1 MNPGESS
8 RTPQGG
14 GELSGLLRHAEA
26 LQRDLDKALA
36 ELHGEFVEAQDGSRL
51 VTVKVSGDGGVT
63 EIRLNTASIAE
74 GDRKALEDA
83 LAIAFRLAIER
94 MFELRKQRAAA
105 VTKGLSMPRLFL

>member
-1 MNPGESS
+1 MSPGESP
-8 RTPQGG
+8 RGPQGG

-36 ELHGEFVEAQDGSRL
+36 DLQSETVEAQDAARS
-51 VTVKVSGDGGVT
+51 VTVRLTGDGGAK
-63 EIRLNTASIAE
+63 EIRLHSTSLPDSE
-74 GDRKALEDA
+74 RKALEDA
-83 LAIAFRLAIER
+83 LTIAIRLAIER